1 MSDKAIV
8 KSDVSI
14 QKYLRSAPIVQRFED
29 VLGKGQAMPYI
40 SSVLLAVAESKQ
52 LQECSPQSIAVS
64 ALRAAGLRLNCD
76 PAIGQAYLVPYK
88 GKATFIAGYKG
99 LQAMAIRTGK
109 YRVLNVAKIYKG
121 LTVTENPFTG
131 LHSLE
136 GAREGN
142 EVQGYML
149 YFELRM
155 TPTGEVYKKSFYMS
169 VEEILEHAAKYSKSF
184 SYPDSPWKKSPE
196 IMMEKTVLR
205 LGLTRYGYLDPNDK
219 AMLGMEESEP
229 EDAEVMSLPDYGEVV
244 DDDVIEGEIKEPEQ
258 IMSELGYE
266 PEEKP
271 KSSITKKAAR
281 VKPYIKNEGD
291 LAGYKAVARYYNV
304 DEELAMSILKECG
317 NDCTKAG
324 VALEKQIPPVEQKE
338 LL

>member
-29 VLGKGQAMPYI
+29 VLGKGRAMPYI
-40 SSVLLAVAESKQ
+40 SSVLLAVSESKS
-52 LQECSPQSIAVS
+52 LQECTPQSVAVS
-64 ALRAAGLRLNCD
+64 AMRAAVLRLSCD

-88 GKATFIAGYKG
+88 GRATFIIGYRG
-99 LQAMAIRTGK
+99 LKDMALRTGK
-109 YRVLNVAKIYKG
+109 YRVLNVSKIYNG
-121 LTVTENPFTG
+121 VTVEEDPFTG
-131 LHSLE
+131 LHKLS
-136 GAREGN
+136 GTREGS
-142 EVQGYML
+142 EVKGYML

-155 TPTGEVYKKSFYMS
+155 VPTGEVFRKSFYMG
-169 VEEILEHAAKYSKSF
+169 VDEILEHAAKYSKSF

-229 EDAEVMSLPDYGEVV
+229 EDTEVMSLPDYGEVV
-244 DDDVIEGEIKEPEQ
+244 DDDVIEGEVKEPEQ

-291 LAGYKAVARYYNV
+291 LAGYKAVARYHNV

-324 VALEKQIPPVEQKE
+324 VALEKQIPPAEQKE